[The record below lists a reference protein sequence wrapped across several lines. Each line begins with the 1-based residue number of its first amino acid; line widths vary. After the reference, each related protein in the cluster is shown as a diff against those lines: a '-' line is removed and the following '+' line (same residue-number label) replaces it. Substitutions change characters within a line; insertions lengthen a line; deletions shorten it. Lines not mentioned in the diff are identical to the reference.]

1 MNCSP
6 VALISSL
13 LSIVAVPVLL
23 AAATVLPGET
33 QEPASETQEPA
44 SVHIARGKVSYRI
57 YCRSCHGAEA
67 QGNGPLAQELRTK
80 PSDLSRLRAK
90 DGSFPRE
97 EIASKIDGRL
107 LVNAHGPSD
116 MPVWGY
122 SFQVAGSDSAQDGEV
137 RKKIED
143 LVAYLE
149 TLQAK

>member
-1 MNCSP
+1 MTRSP
-6 VALISSL
+6 LTLIASL
-13 LSIVAVPVLL
+13 FSIVAVPVLL
-23 AAATVLPGET
+23 AAATVLPGEP
-33 QEPASETQEPA
+33 EEPA
-44 SVHIARGKVSYRI
+44 SVHVARGKVAFRI

-67 QGNGPLAQELRTK
+67 QGSGPLAQELRTK
-80 PSDLSRLRAK
+80 PADLSRLRAK

-122 SFQVAGSDSAQDGEV
+122 SFQVAGSDSAQDEEV

-149 TLQAK
+149 TLQKE

>member
-1 MNCSP
+1 MIRSP
-6 VALISSL
+6 VALIASL

-23 AAATVLPGET
+23 AAATVLPGAT
-33 QEPASETQEPA
+33 QEPASEPQEPA
-44 SVHIARGKVSYRI
+44 SVHIARGKISFRI

-67 QGNGPLAQELRTK
+67 HGDGPLAQELKTK
-80 PSDLSRLRAK
+80 PADLSRLRAK
-90 DGSFPRE
+90 DGSFPQA
-97 EIASKIDGRL
+97 EIAAKIDGRSMIK
-107 LVNAHGPSD
+107 AHGPSD

-122 SFQVAGSDSAQDGEV
+122 SFQVAGSDAAQDEDV

>member
-1 MNCSP
+1 MIRSP
-6 VALISSL
+6 VALIASL

-23 AAATVLPGET
+23 AAATVLPG
-33 QEPASETQEPA
+33 AMQEPA
-44 SVHIARGKVSYRI
+44 SVHIARGKISFRI

-67 QGNGPLAQELRTK
+67 HGDGPLAQELKTK
-80 PSDLSRLRAK
+80 PADLSRLRAK
-90 DGSFPRE
+90 DGSFPQA
-97 EIASKIDGRL
+97 EIAAKIDGRSMIK
-107 LVNAHGPSD
+107 AHGPSD

-122 SFQVAGSDSAQDGEV
+122 SFQVAGSDAAQDEDV